1 MSSMN
6 FSTVNTKIS
15 AIKAKLLSREDF
27 INIMNLHSVQEI
39 FDYLNDNTSFREVL
53 WDLQGRKI
61 HRNDFEKRL
70 YKYKIT
76 VVEKL
81 FLYLNQDYRDLIQTY
96 MLRYEIEN
104 LKLVFEFVRGRKKKE
119 AIEEHFFT
127 FGKHSNIN
135 FIKLLQKDSVLDV
148 LEEIKDTK
156 YYRLILPYA
165 QSEDEK
171 FNFYVEM
178 MLDKY
183 YYHQLIQK
191 SQKLLGDKDKKS
203 TEILR
208 RRVDLYN
215 LEWIYR
221 GLKYF
226 DMSKEE
232 ILNFVL
238 DYGYL
243 YNYNK
248 LKDVVYKFDV
258 NDLAGQFRNT
268 PYEFL
273 FDCENDLDLFME
285 RRIDHYL
292 YGKSLSLLNSSIL
305 SFGKVTAFIEL
316 VDFQIKDIISVI
328 ESKRYKMPVEE
339 ISKYLIRT
347 IEVVE

>member
-1 MSSMN
+1 MN

-15 AIKAKLLSREDF
+15 AMKARLLSKEDF
-27 INIMNLHSVQEI
+27 INIMNLQSVQEV
-39 FDYLNDNTSFREVL
+39 FDYLNENTSLRDVL
-53 WDLQGRKI
+53 WDLNGRKV
-61 HRNDFEKRL
+61 HRNDFERRL
-70 YKYKIT
+70 YRYKIL

-81 FLYLNQDYRDLIQTY
+81 MPYLNQDYKDLIKKY

-104 LKLVFEFVRGRKKKE
+104 LKLVFEVVRGRKKMDDIKD
-119 AIEEHFFT
+119 HFFT
-127 FGKHSNIN
+127 FGKYSNID
-135 FIKLLQKDSVLDV
+135 FKKLLEKDSVLEV
-148 LEEIKDTK
+148 LEQIKDTK

-165 QSEDEK
+165 QNQDDEK

-183 YYHQLIQK
+183 YYHQLIQ
-191 SQKLLGDKDKKS
+191 SAQKFLGDKDKKS
-203 TEILR
+203 TELLR

-215 LEWIYR
+215 LEWFYR
-221 GLKYF
+221 GMKYF

-248 LKDVVYKFDV
+248 LRDLIYKI
-258 NDLAGQFRNT
+258 DLHNLVEQFIDT

-273 FDCENDLDLFME
+273 FDYKNDLDLFME
-285 RRIDHYL
+285 RRIDRYL
-292 YGKSLSLLNSSIL
+292 YNKSISLFNNSIL
-305 SFGKVTAFIEL
+305 SFGKVSAFMEL
-316 VDFQIKDIISVI
+316 IDFQIEDVISII
-328 ESKRYKMPVEE
+328 ESKRYKMPAEE

>member
-15 AIKAKLLSREDF
+15 AMKAKLLSKEDF
-27 INIMNLHSVQEI
+27 INIMNLHSVQEV

-53 WDLQGRKI
+53 WDLQGRKV
-61 HRNDFEKRL
+61 HRNDFERRL

-81 FLYLNQDYRDLIQTY
+81 NLYFREDYKDLIHSY

-104 LKLVFEFVRGRKKKE
+104 LKLVFEFVRGRKKRQE
-119 AIEEHFFT
+119 IEDHFFT
-127 FGKHSNIN
+127 FGKCSNID
-135 FIKLLQKDSVLDV
+135 FQELIKKDSVLQV

-191 SQKLLGDKDKKS
+191 AQKLLGDKDKKS

-232 ILNFVL
+232 ILNFIL

-243 YNYNK
+243 YNYEK
-248 LKDVVYKFDV
+248 LKDIIYKFNINSALD
-258 NDLAGQFRNT
+258 QFKDT
-268 PYEFL
+268 PYRFL
-273 FDCENDLDLFME
+273 FDCEYDIDLFME
-285 RRIDHYL
+285 RRMDQYL
-292 YGKSLSLLNSSIL
+292 YGKSLSLFNNSIL
-305 SFGKVTAFIEL
+305 SFGKVYAFVEL
-316 VDFQIKDIISVI
+316 VDFQIKDIISII
-328 ESKRYKMPVEE
+328 ESKRYKMSAKE